1 MASDI
6 LRTKKSEYLAT
17 NSPEVDFALVIS
29 RVIDTVKENPA
40 ELRNTVYEVA
50 RIKLQREAWK
60 RNPPMDIWE
69 VRRLT
74 IALETAIERVEAI
87 SSKQDELRALKS
99 LDRLIET
106 LGESQPGFATKLSL
120 TNLSDSVRV
129 IDHAP
134 VANGDRNRVLALS
147 ELARRV
153 PLVCS
158 QLRSKFNA
166 APLVRACF
174 VAIFGLALY
183 GMLNGQF
190 VLFKSRTEPANKV
203 TSSTLHTATTAK
215 SDLVAES
222 PVEVVRAPSPAVQ
235 AQARGFPLPSVYG
248 IYAVSNGELH
258 ELGALPGRVPDQR
271 IFMSAVINEP
281 SRTILPDG
289 RIAFVAFRR
298 DLAKNAPDRVS
309 VRVIAKIIRAMIFN
323 PGRKAMTTALDN
335 SWAVR
340 NVSYDFR
347 VAPLIDN
354 SEMLVIRPENPDF
367 VLPPGRY
374 GMALNGLAYDF
385 TVAGQVTET
394 AQCLERTEAA
404 NGTFYSE
411 CRKP

>member
-6 LRTKKSEYLAT
+6 LRTRNREYLTT

-40 ELRNTVYEVA
+40 ELRNTIYEVA
-50 RIKLQREAWK
+50 RVKLQREAWK
-60 RNPPMDIWE
+60 QNPPMDIWE
-69 VRRLT
+69 LRRLT

-87 SSKQDELRALKS
+87 SSKQDDLRALKS

-106 LGESQPGFATKLSL
+106 LAETQPGLAATLSATEL
-120 TNLSDSVRV
+120 FDSVRV

-134 VANGDRNRVLALS
+134 VAKGDQNRLPILSALAK
-147 ELARRV
+147 RV
-153 PLVCS
+153 PSVRS
-158 QLRSKFNA
+158 QLWLRFSA
-166 APLVRACF
+166 APLLRACF
-174 VAIFGLALY
+174 VAMFVLALY
-183 GMLNGQF
+183 GMFNGQF
-190 VLFKSRTEPANKV
+190 VLFRSRTEPADKA
-203 TSSTLHTATTAK
+203 TSSILHTPTTAK
-215 SDLVAES
+215 PDLVAES
-222 PVEVVRAPSPAVQ
+222 PVEVVRAPSPAAQ
-235 AQARGFPLPSVYG
+235 AQSRGFPLPSVYG
-248 IYAVSNGELH
+248 IYAISNGELH

-271 IFMSAVINEP
+271 IFMSAIINEP

-298 DLAKNAPDRVS
+298 DLATNAPDRVS
-309 VRVIAKIIRAMIFN
+309 VRVIAKIIRAMTFD
-323 PGRKAMTTALDN
+323 PGRKATTTALDN
-335 SWAVR
+335 AWAVR

-354 SEMLVIRPENPDF
+354 SEMLVMRPANPDF